1 MLVNL
6 YSCADDVRRYRKNL
20 TLIAE
25 GINAKPTQPCSVLQP
40 TLILNNTAN
49 YINSNYV
56 YIPAWSRYYFCTATL
71 LTGAEIQLQCDVDVL
86 MSYDLTE
93 CDTMVIRSEQAGI
106 NYIPDKQLP
115 VDPSRSN
122 LHGILFPQQPFFID
136 RELSGGEN
144 LRYLLI
150 VNAGRSAFNG

>member
-49 YINSNYV
+49 YINANYI
-56 YIPAWSRYYFCTATL
+56 YIPDWSRYYFCTATL

-122 LHGILFPQQPFFID
+122 LHGILFPQQPLYSD
-136 RELSGGEN
+136 RDNPNESN
-144 LRYLLI
+144 RYLLI
-150 VNAGRSAFNG
+150 VNG